1 MNEIGNCDNETDNY
15 NEGARDNPDDKYI
28 DDELLIMTIL
38 MIGWP
43 LYSKLKMQL
52 FPQKYWSFYSY
63 SSIKTISFFSF
74 ECKSYK
80 KLPLSI

>member
-28 DDELLIMTIL
+28 GDELLIMTIL

-43 LYSKLKMQL
+43 LYSKL
-52 FPQKYWSFYSY
+52 
-63 SSIKTISFFSF
+63 
-74 ECKSYK
+74 
-80 KLPLSI
+80 